1 MPSNSDNHGYPI
13 PLEGEVDWDDTLQQ
27 FIKDVDK
34 DVIIVDDKGSRSNY
48 TPNSDSILVDQ
59 TNGHIYIGNGSS
71 WTHIPS
77 TGDTPTFGSVTTQGD
92 ITDGPNSTTVYD
104 QSAETVGDG
113 STTADHAVV
122 DTDSLIIGGTLYE
135 EDDNSPFTFTGQV
148 SGTYTVSGSYD
159 VIVAIPYDM
168 DSGGGPNELRVNGD
182 SGSNYTYV
190 DTADSQTAGASQWS
204 MPRPFNYERLVMQD
218 ELGDRITFGAQLTGS
233 GTAVGF
239 RGQNK
244 NVSGPIT
251 QFTVLDSGG
260 SSRDLKMRVYGRD
273 LS

>member
-34 DVIIVDDKGSRSNY
+34 DVIIVDDKGNRSNY

-122 DTDSLIIGGTLYE
+122 DTDSATINGQLTT
-135 EDDNSPFTFTGQV
+135 DNSSAGITQIISDNSNTSTIIVRDNNGNPLGFIDFRGID
-148 SGTYTVSGSYD
+148 GNGSCDQMRVVNFDGGANVD
-159 VIVAIPYDM
+159 VQGATNNNGEVKAT
-168 DSGGGPNELRVNGD
+168 DSGNN
-182 SGSNYTYV
+182 T
-190 DTADSQTAGASQWS
+190 TT
-204 MPRPFNYERLVMQD
+204 
-218 ELGDRITFGAQLTGS
+218 
-233 GTAVGF
+233 
-239 RGQNK
+239 
-244 NVSGPIT
+244 
-251 QFTVLDSGG
+251 
-260 SSRDLKMRVYGRD
+260 